1 MTKPIKCK
9 VVYNKDN
16 ITETLGEVLEK
27 QTKLKLELQRLKSI
41 TLLFFSGGREP
52 FIGESRILKKS
63 PKVATYDLQ
72 RNECL

>member
-41 TLLFFSGGREP
+41 LTLLFSFRWEKT
-52 FIGESRILKKS
+52 FIGESRILKK
-63 PKVATYDLQ
+63 LQ
-72 RNECL
+72 K

>member
-27 QTKLKLELQRLKSI
+27 KQTKLKLVQRLKSI
-41 TLLFFSGGREP
+41 LRYFFSFRWTGRA
-52 FIGESRILKKS
+52 FHW
-63 PKVATYDLQ
+63 
-72 RNECL
+72 

>member
-41 TLLFFSGGREP
+41 LTLLFFFPVEKT
-52 FIGESRILKKS
+52 FIGESRILKK
-63 PKVATYDLQ
+63 LQ
-72 RNECL
+72 K